1 MKTYLFKYPE
11 TITKQQLEEE
21 LLPLLPAWRREQ
33 ALRFKFLLGQV
44 LCTKAFLLLQDGLRN
59 DFGIS
64 GELTFDYLEH
74 QKPVLR
80 ECPNIH
86 FNLSHCKN
94 GVLCVID
101 DKNPVGCDIEVVDRK
116 VGEALMLRCCSEA
129 ELQQIKRAT
138 DPVAEFIKLWTIKEA
153 VLKFTGRGLVDDL
166 QGLLTP
172 ELLSTVMLNTVVE
185 KDFIYTT
192 CQKKDVK

>member
-21 LLPLLPAWRREQ
+21 LLPLLPVWRREQ

>member
-1 MKTYLFKYPE
+1 M
-11 TITKQQLEEE
+11 
-21 LLPLLPAWRREQ
+21 
-33 ALRFKFLLGQV
+33 
-44 LCTKAFLLLQDGLRN
+44 RN

-166 QGLLTP
+166 QGLLMP